1 MRPGSIHKLV
11 IVSVNA
17 ERDPAFNIEQS
28 DQVPSVLSVIDSL
41 LFGTGARA
49 TRETQEYLR
58 DVSSQWQRALA
69 AGAGGPADVFAR
81 DAKIHIVQVNLR
93 DAPDEAARRR
103 LLQVPTAFS
112 VSSQEVDALIEAG
125 GTVLRASPD
134 FRQLMDSLEPARR

>member
-1 MRPGSIHKLV
+1 M

-28 DQVPSVLSVIDSL
+28 DEVPSVLSVIDSL

-58 DVSSQWQRALA
+58 DVSSQWQSALA
-69 AGAGGPADVFAR
+69 SGAGGPADVFAR
-81 DAKIHIVQVNLR
+81 DAQIHIVQVNLR

-112 VSSQEVDALIEAG
+112 VSAQEVDALIEAG